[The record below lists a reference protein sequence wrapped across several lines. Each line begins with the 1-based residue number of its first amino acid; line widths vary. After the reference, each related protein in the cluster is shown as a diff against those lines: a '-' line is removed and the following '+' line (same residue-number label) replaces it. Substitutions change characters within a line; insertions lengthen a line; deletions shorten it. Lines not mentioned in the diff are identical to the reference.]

1 MLDDVRK
8 NRKWIICIYFTAI
21 IKYFNVFI
29 YLLVSICHTLVLHKT
44 LILQA
49 FLYSKTLQTFKIK
62 LSIRFSVINDT
73 FKKHTKFQHIALYRT
88 PLNTQYSLVD
98 YQDLN
103 GTLIEVEWKINLSPP
118 CDLLPYMEDR
128 SHFALTH
135 YFWRQAA
142 CQLVSADAKV
152 TDLGKNMGP

>member
-1 MLDDVRK
+1 MTSQSSYLLQAAHVGNEGKSHTLHGAGLPLPPSNPERRSRDFLESEWNINGWVRK
-8 NRKWIICIYFTAI
+8 I
-21 IKYFNVFI
+21 
-29 YLLVSICHTLVLHKT
+29 
-44 LILQA
+44 
-49 FLYSKTLQTFKIK
+49 
-62 LSIRFSVINDT
+62 
-73 FKKHTKFQHIALYRT
+73 
-88 PLNTQYSLVD
+88 
-98 YQDLN
+98 
-103 GTLIEVEWKINLSPP
+103 